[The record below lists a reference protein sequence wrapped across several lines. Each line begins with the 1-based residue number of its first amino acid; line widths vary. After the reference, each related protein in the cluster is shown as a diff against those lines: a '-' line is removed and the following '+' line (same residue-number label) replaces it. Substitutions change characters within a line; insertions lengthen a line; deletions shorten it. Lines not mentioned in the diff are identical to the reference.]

1 MTQFITSVHCESCEK
16 CNEHLPILRNLEKNE
31 SEIINRK
38 RYEVKFRAGE
48 NILKQ
53 GTTSTHIVVLTT
65 GSAKAYIEGFNG
77 RNLIFQI
84 FKSWQIFGS
93 PGLYVDNRYHYSVTA
108 LEDSTACFINA
119 QSIKEVFRLNPDFA
133 ESFFSLCSSST
144 LVTFERFTSL
154 TQKQMHGR
162 IADVLLYL
170 SEEIYHSK
178 EFALL
183 LSRQDIADFSGM
195 SKDSAIRILKELE
208 NEGIIRASAKKINIL
223 RSDTLKQISL
233 KG

>member
-1 MTQFITSVHCESCEK
+1 LK
-16 CNEHLPILRNLEKNE
+16 NLDKKE
-31 SEIINRK
+31 SEIINSK

-77 RNLIFQI
+77 RNLILQI
-84 FKSWQIFGS
+84 FKTWQIFGS

-108 LEDSTACFINA
+108 LEDSTACFIDA
-119 QSIKEVFRLNPDFA
+119 GSIKEVFRLDPNFA
-133 ESFFSLCSSST
+133 ESFFNLCSSST

-170 SEEIYHSK
+170 SREIYHSN
-178 EFALL
+178 EFELL
-183 LSRQDIADFSGM
+183 LSRQDLADFSGM
-195 SKDSAIRILKELE
+195 SKDSAIRIIKELE
-208 NEGIIRASAKKINIL
+208 NEGIIRAATKKISIL
-223 RSDTLKQISL
+223 QPETLQQIAL